1 MGGSTPLHAAVAQG
15 SLDMVK
21 LLLRRRAD
29 PTCRDSAVESTPL
42 HIAAR
47 HGHKDICEAL
57 IEAG

>member
-1 MGGSTPLHAAVAQG
+1 
-15 SLDMVK
+15 MVK